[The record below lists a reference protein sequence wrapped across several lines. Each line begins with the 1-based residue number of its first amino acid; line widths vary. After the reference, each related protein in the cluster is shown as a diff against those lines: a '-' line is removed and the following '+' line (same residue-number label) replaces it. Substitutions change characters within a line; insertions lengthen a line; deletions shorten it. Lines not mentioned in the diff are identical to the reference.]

1 MRRSRLSGMSLG
13 GTIGAKKSM
22 RQLKRVL
29 PTIVL
34 AAGVVAATAISAA
47 NPTNW
52 LGYAGIVVLS
62 LSVLVARALDRM
74 WTRANKGCWRQA
86 LNLSGSILV
95 VGAAIVYVNPAL
107 IGILIPM
114 IGAGS
119 FTVLSEPFSC
129 FLRREVSERGPTPA
143 R

>member
-1 MRRSRLSGMSLG
+1 
-13 GTIGAKKSM
+13 
-22 RQLKRVL
+22 
-29 PTIVL
+29 
-34 AAGVVAATAISAA
+34 
-47 NPTNW
+47 
-52 LGYAGIVVLS
+52 
-62 LSVLVARALDRM
+62 M

-86 LNLSGSILV
+86 LILSGSILV

-119 FTVLSEPFSC
+119 FTVLSEPLNC
-129 FLRREVSERGPTPA
+129 FLRREVSERGPSPA